1 MHRFIFVSRRR
12 RTNIT
17 ALHCP
22 NRPLRPERVLSLVMW
37 VQVLLLLRWLW
48 SDSPPALDIA
58 GAITPPLAR
67 AVAVGLVLVA
77 AGAVAGAVA
86 VGLVLVEGAWA
97 GESRVRFWSLHTGS
111 LGLGLAAASVAVVGA
126 GGRARN
132 ASSRGGGGLW
142 RRRSGGRLH
151 RRAGLRF

>member
-1 MHRFIFVSRRR
+1 MR
-12 RTNIT
+12 
-17 ALHCP
+17 
-22 NRPLRPERVLSLVMW
+22 

-77 AGAVAGAVA
+77 AGAVASFAAGAVA

-97 GESRVRFWSLHTGS
+97 GGSRVRFGSLQTGS
-111 LGLGLAAASVAVVGA
+111 LGLGLLLHLLLLKLEVVLVTSLLVAVEGFGA
-126 GGRARN
+126 GVQE
-132 ASSRGGGGLW
+132 GGGATELDCGFEEGHGW
-142 RRRSGGRLH
+142 
-151 RRAGLRF
+151 